1 MVHRGRI
8 TLLYGRFFLVVR
20 SFSKENVFAVFSHKI
35 INQGTE
41 LSLSCHVTQLSVNEL
56 TLKLPCHSN
65 TVSVDELTLKLP
77 FHSSFC

>member
-35 INQGTE
+35 INQGIG
-41 LSLSCHVTQLSVNEL
+41 LSISCHVNPL
-56 TLKLPCHSN
+56 
-65 TVSVDELTLKLP
+65 SVDELTLRLLC
-77 FHSSFC
+77 HSTVC